1 MKTMGA
7 AMAKTQ
13 FLAPVDEVE
22 AKREPALVTKN
33 GKPIAKISPRDVPEG
48 IDPLDKYRF
57 GGIEINGDITAPLYT
72 DEEYEEFF
80 QATLA
85 QLQ

>member
-13 FLAPVDEVE
+13 FLSLLDEVE
-22 AKREPALVTKN
+22 AKREPVLVTKN
-33 GKPIAKISPRDVPEG
+33 GKPIAKITPLDIPEEV
-48 IDPLDKYRF
+48 DPLDAYKF
-57 GGIEINGDITAPLYT
+57 VGSEIVGDITTPLYT
-72 DEEYEEFF
+72 DEEHERFF

-85 QLQ
+85 QLR